1 MAAAISVTIFILNVC
16 LHTYLTLD
24 KCLLSECIHVRGDYQ
39 EALLGPEVLGAEAL
53 RPPFAGW
60 PWCSGLSGLL
70 GAAEEWARLGGGLP
84 LQARKEAAFLP
95 PLNAPSVWKPHFHLI
110 KG

>member
-1 MAAAISVTIFILNVC
+1 MHPRPEITQEGWGPQATLCWVTMV
-16 LHTYLTLD
+16 
-24 KCLLSECIHVRGDYQ
+24 
-39 EALLGPEVLGAEAL
+39 LLGWMASE
-53 RPPFAGW
+53 
-60 PWCSGLSGLL
+60 

-95 PLNAPSVWKPHFHLI
+95 GLNAPSVWEPHFHLI